1 VCRNFSEVKDR
12 VLLFEQLTDPNGRT
26 IPLIV
31 RMKLD
36 LVGARI
42 HLADW
47 RVLDESYCEFLIA
60 APVNVRGAMTEYLDA
75 LSGMLARRGRGRVER
90 IPPAKADG
98 TCWLAEAEPT
108 TVVAFRKR
116 AGVHSQWSSLTRFE
130 RYLLCYAVRKN
141 DLELCRNL
149 ASELSGFK
157 CQAKKSVN

>member
-1 VCRNFSEVKDR
+1 M
-12 VLLFEQLTDPNGRT
+12 LLLEQLADPDGRT

-36 LVGARI
+36 LVGVRI

-47 RVLDESYCEFLIA
+47 RALDKSYCQFLIA
-60 APVNVRGAMTEYLDA
+60 APVNAPGAIADYLDA
-75 LSGMLARRGRGRVER
+75 LSGMLERRGRGQVER
-90 IPPAKADG
+90 IPPAKADD
-98 TCWLAEAEPT
+98 TCWLAKVEPV

-116 AGVHSQWSSLTRFE
+116 VGLHSEWSSMTRFE
-130 RYLLCYAVRKN
+130 RYLLCHAVRKN

-157 CQAKKSVN
+157 CQTKKTVN